1 MIEINLDWWIPSK
14 INCRLYKMMFSYT
27 KKPRYFPLIIINL
40 FYQIFKK
47 KVFILIERIMLK
59 KFIDILQMKVF
70 ILLEKIMLKKVN
82 LILPMIVK
90 LKLNQ

>member
-1 MIEINLDWWIPSK
+1 
-14 INCRLYKMMFSYT
+14 MFSYT
-27 KKPRYFPLIIINL
+27 KKPRYFLLIIINL

-59 KFIDILQMKVF
+59 KVIDILQMKVF